1 MINEWLPSAFL
12 PLALAHGVALLSP
25 GPDFFLLTGYA
36 IRYRLRG
43 SAFICLGIALGNAVY
58 IAVAIVGFRS
68 VAGAQGLFTL
78 IQAAG
83 ALYLLYIG
91 TQLLKSRPGELTL
104 NTTSGGVSAFR
115 QLALGLGS
123 SLLNPKNALF
133 YMSLMTSILGSQV
146 TLTQQIGC
154 GIWMF
159 FAVLLWD
166 LLVASAIG
174 LPVVQERLGRWLHW
188 IERGAGAVLVAMG
201 LGLMVD
207 IAIT

>member
-12 PLALAHGVALLSP
+12 ALALAHGVALLSP

-36 IRYRLRG
+36 VRYRLRG
-43 SAFICLGIALGNAVY
+43 SAFICLGIALGNAAY
-58 IAVAIVGFRS
+58 IALAIIGFRS
-68 VAGAQGLFTL
+68 IAGVQGLFTL

-91 TQLLKSRPGELTL
+91 AQLLKSRPAEIAFDTAS
-104 NTTSGGVSAFR
+104 NGVSSFR

-146 TLTQQIGC
+146 TLKQQIGC

-159 FAVLLWD
+159 SAVLLWD
-166 LLVASAIG
+166 LLLASAIG
-174 LPVVQERLGRWLHW
+174 LPIVQKRLGRWLHW
-188 IERGAGAVLVAMG
+188 IERGAGAVLLVMG
-201 LGLMVD
+201 IGLIVD
-207 IAIT
+207 IVW